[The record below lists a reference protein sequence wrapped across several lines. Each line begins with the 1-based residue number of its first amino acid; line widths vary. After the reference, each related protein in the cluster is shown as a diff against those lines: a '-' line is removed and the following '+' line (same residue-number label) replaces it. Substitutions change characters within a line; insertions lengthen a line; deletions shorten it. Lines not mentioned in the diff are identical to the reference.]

1 MRAAAAAGWSRDA
14 RPQIVFL
21 AVILYV
27 TLDLSLPMMPGA
39 FVFDI
44 EDSVESAQSHR
55 GRPTTEVPHAAGPDS
70 SPVPQPSVAAG
81 DPRGRMRG
89 PSAPRVRPMVS
100 VLPRGTLPSPSP
112 GEDPQ

>member
-1 MRAAAAAGWSRDA
+1 V

-21 AVILYV
+21 AVLLYV

-55 GRPTTEVPHAAGPDS
+55 GRPTPEVRPAAGPDS
-70 SPVPQPSVAAG
+70 SPMPRPGVAAG
-81 DPRGRMRG
+81 DPRGAVRG
-89 PSAPRVRPMVS
+89 PAAPRVMVS
-100 VLPRGTLPSPSP
+100 VLPRGALPAASP